1 VLPVISGVLDFLATA
16 ISLRCLFVL
25 TVTFLYSS
33 RVARILFNKLYSLFY
48 SFENE
53 VELDALT
60 EFSLE
65 ASTILLQCY

>member
-1 VLPVISGVLDFLATA
+1 M
-16 ISLRCLFVL
+16 

-33 RVARILFNKLYSLFY
+33 KVALILFSKLYNRFC
-48 SFENE
+48 SFEND
-53 VELDALT
+53 VELDGLT